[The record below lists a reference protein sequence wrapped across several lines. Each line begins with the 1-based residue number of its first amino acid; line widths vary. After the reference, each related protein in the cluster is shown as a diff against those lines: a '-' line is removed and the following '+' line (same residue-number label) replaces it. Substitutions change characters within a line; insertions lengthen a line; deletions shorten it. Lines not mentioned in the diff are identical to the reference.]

1 MKFLVKYVLEIND
14 DEFVELVNSFLYDGE
29 EKYKSC
35 SEISDE
41 DIFTVLYES
50 GYIEEDINY
59 DLDLDR
65 LHISILKDGDKDG
78 MV

>member
-1 MKFLVKYVLEIND
+1 MKFLVKYILDIND
-14 DEFVELVNSFLYDGE
+14 DVLVELVNSFLYDGV

-35 SEISDE
+35 SEIPEE

-50 GYIEEDINY
+50 GYIEDDINY

-65 LHISILKDGDKDG
+65 LKISLLEDGDENK

>member
-35 SEISDE
+35 TEIPDD

-59 DLDLDR
+59 DLDR
-65 LHISILKDGDKDG
+65 LKISLLKDGDKDE